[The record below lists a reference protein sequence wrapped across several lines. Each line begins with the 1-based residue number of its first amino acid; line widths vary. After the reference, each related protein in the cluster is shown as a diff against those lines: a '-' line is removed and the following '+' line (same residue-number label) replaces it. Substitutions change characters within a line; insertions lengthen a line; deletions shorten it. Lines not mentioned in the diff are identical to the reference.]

1 MSIYSLTIRAEI
13 ANFSTID
20 FQGVDNM
27 LQALEPATIAQDDSE
42 TLSENVFRRIQ
53 AAIVK
58 GEIAPGSKISE
69 PELART
75 YGISRGPLREAIH
88 RLEGQRL
95 LVRVP
100 HVGAR
105 VVSLS
110 HAELI
115 ELYEIRESLEGMAC
129 RLAAERMSD
138 EDIAELRQ
146 VLETHERDE
155 AFQAGVGY
163 YQQEG
168 DFDFH
173 YKIIQGSGNRTL
185 TQMLCGEL
193 YQLVR
198 MYRIQ
203 FSATPNRPHQAFAE
217 PHRILDAIADRDGEL
232 AELLM
237 RRHIGASKRNIPPH
251 YQDSAQQTA
260 TPRGESCAIRPVQ
273 ASVSEMQL
281 QANILCKGWVRST
294 PIMRCW
300 PSVRVSRPSIYRV
313 EASQPGRW
321 AYLIWVLRVWTMY

>member
-1 MSIYSLTIRAEI
+1 MRESSVFALTAE
-13 ANFSTID
+13 
-20 FQGVDNM
+20 
-27 LQALEPATIAQDDSE
+27 QDAETRSE
-42 TLSENVFRRIQ
+42 QVFRRIQ

-95 LVRVP
+95 LVRIP

-105 VVSLS
+105 VVSLDRD
-110 HAELI
+110 ELI

-129 RLAAERMSD
+129 RLAAERMS
-138 EDIAELRQ
+138 EAEIDDLRR
-146 VLETHERDE
+146 VLDTHERDE

-173 YKIIQGSGNRTL
+173 YRIIHGSGNRTL
-185 TQMLCGEL
+185 VKMLCGEL

-203 FSATPNRPHQAFAE
+203 FSATPNRPPQAFAE
-217 PHRILDAIADRDGEL
+217 HHRILDAIADRDGEL

-237 RRHIGASKRNIPPH
+237 RRHIGASRRNIERH
-251 YQDSAQQTA
+251 YQGAHPSTVKS
-260 TPRGESCAIRPVQ
+260 RGTS
-273 ASVSEMQL
+273 
-281 QANILCKGWVRST
+281 
-294 PIMRCW
+294 
-300 PSVRVSRPSIYRV
+300 
-313 EASQPGRW
+313 
-321 AYLIWVLRVWTMY
+321 

>member
-1 MSIYSLTIRAEI
+1 MAPALAGGYEPAGCFVMVQPVIRRLSTISIYPLTALPVFVSFCGIG
-13 ANFSTID
+13 S
-20 FQGVDNM
+20 QGVDNM
-27 LQALEPATIAQDDSE
+27 LDQLDPPVSTQDDTE

-105 VVSLS
+105 VVSLN
-110 HAELI
+110 HAELL

-129 RLAAERMSD
+129 RLAAERMSVEEID
-138 EDIAELRQ
+138 ELRR
-146 VLETHERDE
+146 VLETHERDA

-173 YKIIQGSGNRTL
+173 YRIIQGSGNRTL
-185 TQMLCGEL
+185 RSEEHTSEL
-193 YQLVR
+193 QSHVNLVCR
-198 MYRIQ
+198 
-203 FSATPNRPHQAFAE
+203 
-217 PHRILDAIADRDGEL
+217 
-232 AELLM
+232 LLLE
-237 RRHIGASKRNIPPH
+237 K
-251 YQDSAQQTA
+251 
-260 TPRGESCAIRPVQ
+260 
-273 ASVSEMQL
+273 
-281 QANILCKGWVRST
+281 KKK
-294 PIMRCW
+294 
-300 PSVRVSRPSIYRV
+300 
-313 EASQPGRW
+313 
-321 AYLIWVLRVWTMY
+321 

>member
-1 MSIYSLTIRAEI
+1 
-13 ANFSTID
+13 
-20 FQGVDNM
+20 M
-27 LQALEPATIAQDDSE
+27 LDALFNTPSAPPDTG
-42 TLSENVFRRIQ
+42 TLSEHVFRLIQ
-53 AAIVK
+53 AAIIK
-58 GEIAPGSKISE
+58 GDIAPGTKISE

-88 RLEGQRL
+88 RLEGQKL

-129 RLAAERMSD
+129 RLAAERMSKV
-138 EDIAELRQ
+138 EIGELRR
-146 VLETHERDE
+146 VLDTHERDE

-173 YKIIQGSGNRTL
+173 YRIIQGSGNRTL
-185 TQMLCGEL
+185 SQMLCGEL

-203 FSATPNRPHQAFAE
+203 FSATPNRPRQAFSE
-217 PHRILDAIADRDGEL
+217 HHRILDAIADRDGEL

-237 RRHIGASKRNIPPH
+237 RRHICASKRNIERH
-251 YQDSAQQTA
+251 YLAAQEQTPQ
-260 TPRGESCAIRPVQ
+260 TRGDA
-273 ASVSEMQL
+273 
-281 QANILCKGWVRST
+281 
-294 PIMRCW
+294 
-300 PSVRVSRPSIYRV
+300 
-313 EASQPGRW
+313 
-321 AYLIWVLRVWTMY
+321 

>member
-1 MSIYSLTIRAEI
+1 MLDISEPVVSFPEDSGTLAEH
-13 ANFSTID
+13 
-20 FQGVDNM
+20 
-27 LQALEPATIAQDDSE
+27 
-42 TLSENVFRRIQ
+42 VFRAIQ
-53 AAIVK
+53 SAIVK

-95 LVRVP
+95 LVRIP

-110 HAELI
+110 RAELI

-129 RLAAERMSD
+129 RLAAERMSETEID
-138 EDIAELRQ
+138 ELRRLLDLHQ
-146 VLETHERDE
+146 QDA
-155 AFQAGVGY
+155 AFKAGRGY

-173 YKIIQGSGNRTL
+173 YRIIKGSGNQTL

-198 MYRIQ
+198 MYRLQ
-203 FSATPNRPHQAFAE
+203 FSVVPSRPQQAFNE
-217 PHRILDAIADRDGEL
+217 HHRILDAIAERDGEL

-237 RRHIGASKRNIPPH
+237 RRHIGASKRNIERH
-251 YQDSAQQTA
+251 YQDATIPTA
-260 TPRGESCAIRPVQ
+260 NTRGES
-273 ASVSEMQL
+273 
-281 QANILCKGWVRST
+281 
-294 PIMRCW
+294 
-300 PSVRVSRPSIYRV
+300 
-313 EASQPGRW
+313 
-321 AYLIWVLRVWTMY
+321 

>member
-1 MSIYSLTIRAEI
+1 MASFGAMDSK
-13 ANFSTID
+13 
-20 FQGVDNM
+20 GVDTM
-27 LQALEPATIAQDDSE
+27 LDTVEIIAPAAEDSE

-129 RLAAERMSD
+129 RLAAERMTGEEID
-138 EDIAELRQ
+138 ELRR
-146 VLETHERDE
+146 VLDTHERDA

-173 YKIIQGSGNRTL
+173 YRIIQGSGNRTL
-185 TQMLCGEL
+185 TQMLCGDL

-203 FSATPNRPHQAFAE
+203 FSATPNRPRQAFAE
-217 PHRILDAIADRDGEL
+217 HHRILDAIAERDGEL

-237 RRHIGASKRNIPPH
+237 RRHIAASKRNIERH
-251 YQDSAQQTA
+251 MLEQGAQVPGAVQS
-260 TPRGESCAIRPVQ
+260 PIRGE
-273 ASVSEMQL
+273 
-281 QANILCKGWVRST
+281 K
-294 PIMRCW
+294 
-300 PSVRVSRPSIYRV
+300 
-313 EASQPGRW
+313 
-321 AYLIWVLRVWTMY
+321 

>member
-1 MSIYSLTIRAEI
+1 MGIGRSFPPS
-13 ANFSTID
+13 NC
-20 FQGVDNM
+20 QCVDNVM
-27 LQALEPATIAQDDSE
+27 EVLAETQVVGEESG
-42 TLSENVFRRIQ
+42 TLSEHVFRRIQ
-53 AAIVK
+53 SAIVR

-69 PELART
+69 PELARA

-95 LVRVP
+95 LVRIP

-129 RLAAERMSD
+129 RLAAERMTVEEID
-138 EDIAELRQ
+138 ELRR
-146 VLETHERDE
+146 VLDTHEQDA
-155 AFQAGVGY
+155 AFKAGVGY

-173 YKIIQGSGNRTL
+173 YRIIQGSGNRTL

-203 FSATPNRPHQAFAE
+203 FSATPNRPRQAFAE
-217 PHRILDAIADRDGEL
+217 HHRILDAIAERDGEL

-237 RRHIGASKRNIPPH
+237 RRHISASKRNIERH
-251 YQDSAQQTA
+251 YQAAPQPTA
-260 TPRGESCAIRPVQ
+260 RGE
-273 ASVSEMQL
+273 
-281 QANILCKGWVRST
+281 K
-294 PIMRCW
+294 
-300 PSVRVSRPSIYRV
+300 
-313 EASQPGRW
+313 
-321 AYLIWVLRVWTMY
+321 

>member
-1 MSIYSLTIRAEI
+1 MSE
-13 ANFSTID
+13 
-20 FQGVDNM
+20 
-27 LQALEPATIAQDDSE
+27 QALPILDDTE
-42 TLSENVFRRIQ
+42 TLSEQVFRTSQ

-58 GEIAPGSKISE
+58 GEIAPCSKISE

-88 RLEGQRL
+88 RLEGQKL

-129 RLAAERMSD
+129 RLAAERMTQ
-138 EDIAELRQ
+138 AEIDDLRR
-146 VLETHERDE
+146 VLDLHEQDA
-155 AFQAGVGY
+155 AFKAGVGY

-173 YKIIQGSGNRTL
+173 YRIIQGSGNQTL
-185 TQMLCGEL
+185 SRMLCGEL

-198 MYRIQ
+198 MYRLQ
-203 FSATPNRPHQAFAE
+203 FSATPNRPRQAFAE
-217 PHRILDAIADRDGEL
+217 HHRILDAIAERDGEL

-237 RRHIGASKRNIPPH
+237 RRHIAASKRNIERH
-251 YQDSAQQTA
+251 YQASQARGT
-260 TPRGESCAIRPVQ
+260 TVKPSKSRGES
-273 ASVSEMQL
+273 
-281 QANILCKGWVRST
+281 
-294 PIMRCW
+294 
-300 PSVRVSRPSIYRV
+300 
-313 EASQPGRW
+313 
-321 AYLIWVLRVWTMY
+321 

>member
-1 MSIYSLTIRAEI
+1 MFESPG
-13 ANFSTID
+13 F
-20 FQGVDNM
+20 V
-27 LQALEPATIAQDDSE
+27 QADSE

-53 AAIVK
+53 AAIVQ

-95 LVRVP
+95 LVRIP

-110 HAELI
+110 HTELI

-129 RLAAERMSD
+129 RLAAERMTQGEID
-138 EDIAELRQ
+138 ELRR
-146 VLETHERDE
+146 VLDLHERDA

-173 YKIIQGSGNRTL
+173 YRIIQGSGNQTL
-185 TQMLCGEL
+185 SKMLCGEL

-198 MYRIQ
+198 MYRLQ
-203 FSATPNRPHQAFAE
+203 FSATPNRPRQAFTE
-217 PHRILDAIADRDGEL
+217 HHRILDAIAERDGEM

-237 RRHIGASKRNIPPH
+237 RRHIAASKRNIERH
-251 YQDSAQQTA
+251 FSASSGQGVQAKTA
-260 TPRGESCAIRPVQ
+260 KPRGES
-273 ASVSEMQL
+273 
-281 QANILCKGWVRST
+281 
-294 PIMRCW
+294 
-300 PSVRVSRPSIYRV
+300 
-313 EASQPGRW
+313 
-321 AYLIWVLRVWTMY
+321 

>member
-1 MSIYSLTIRAEI
+1 MADVSGVTSL
-13 ANFSTID
+13 
-20 FQGVDNM
+20 Q
-27 LQALEPATIAQDDSE
+27 QDDTE
-42 TLSENVFRRIQ
+42 TLSEHVFRRIQ

-69 PELART
+69 PELARV

-88 RLEGQRL
+88 RLEGQKL
-95 LVRVP
+95 LVRIP

-129 RLAAERMSD
+129 RLAAERMSQAEID
-138 EDIAELRQ
+138 ELRR
-146 VLETHERDE
+146 VLELHEQDA
-155 AFQAGVGY
+155 AFKAGVGY

-173 YKIIQGSGNRTL
+173 YRIIQGSGNKTL

-198 MYRIQ
+198 MYRLQ
-203 FSATPNRPHQAFAE
+203 FSATPNRPRQAFAE
-217 PHRILDAIADRDGEL
+217 HHRILDAIADRDGEL

-237 RRHIGASKRNIPPH
+237 RRHIGASKRNIERH
-251 YQDSAQQTA
+251 FSSSTGAHTKTA
-260 TPRGESCAIRPVQ
+260 KPRGES
-273 ASVSEMQL
+273 
-281 QANILCKGWVRST
+281 
-294 PIMRCW
+294 
-300 PSVRVSRPSIYRV
+300 
-313 EASQPGRW
+313 
-321 AYLIWVLRVWTMY
+321 

>member
-1 MSIYSLTIRAEI
+1 
-13 ANFSTID
+13 
-20 FQGVDNM
+20 M
-27 LQALEPATIAQDDSE
+27 LGALEEVTVLADDSE

-95 LVRVP
+95 VVRVP

-110 HAELI
+110 HAEMI

-129 RLAAERMSD
+129 RLAAERMTSEEID
-138 EDIAELRQ
+138 ELRR
-146 VLETHERDE
+146 VLDTHERD
-155 AFQAGVGY
+155 AAYQAGVGY

-173 YKIIQGSGNRTL
+173 YRIIQGSGNRTL
-185 TQMLCGEL
+185 SQMLCGEL

-203 FSATPNRPHQAFAE
+203 FSTTPNRPRQAFAE
-217 PHRILDAIADRDGEL
+217 HHRILDAIAERDGEL

-237 RRHIGASKRNIPPH
+237 RRHIGASRRNIERH
-251 YQDSAQQTA
+251 YQAA
-260 TPRGESCAIRPVQ
+260 TDRGES
-273 ASVSEMQL
+273 
-281 QANILCKGWVRST
+281 
-294 PIMRCW
+294 
-300 PSVRVSRPSIYRV
+300 
-313 EASQPGRW
+313 
-321 AYLIWVLRVWTMY
+321 

>member
-1 MSIYSLTIRAEI
+1 MSGSIGAIASPPEESGTI
-13 ANFSTID
+13 
-20 FQGVDNM
+20 
-27 LQALEPATIAQDDSE
+27 SE
-42 TLSENVFRRIQ
+42 SVFRAIQ
-53 AAIVK
+53 SAIVK

-69 PELART
+69 PELARI

-95 LVRVP
+95 LVRIP

-110 HAELI
+110 HEELI

-129 RLAAERMSD
+129 RLAAERMQQ
-138 EDIAELRQ
+138 AEIDDLRR
-146 VLETHERDE
+146 VLDTHERD
-155 AFQAGVGY
+155 ATFQAGLGY

-173 YKIIQGSGNRTL
+173 YKIIQGSGNGTL

-203 FSATPNRPHQAFAE
+203 FSAIPNRPRQAFNE
-217 PHRILDAIADRDGEL
+217 HHRILDAIADRDGEL

-237 RRHIGASKRNIPPH
+237 RRHIGASRRNIERH
-251 YQDSAQQTA
+251 FTESAQQPPQSTRA
-260 TPRGESCAIRPVQ
+260 YKARGES
-273 ASVSEMQL
+273 
-281 QANILCKGWVRST
+281 
-294 PIMRCW
+294 
-300 PSVRVSRPSIYRV
+300 
-313 EASQPGRW
+313 
-321 AYLIWVLRVWTMY
+321 

>member
-138 EDIAELRQ
+138 EDIAELRR

-217 PHRILDAIADRDGEL
+217 HHRILDAIADRDGEL

-237 RRHIGASKRNIPPH
+237 RRHIGASKRNIARH
-251 YQDSAQQTA
+251 YQDGAQQTA
-260 TPRGESCAIRPVQ
+260 TPRGES
-273 ASVSEMQL
+273 
-281 QANILCKGWVRST
+281 
-294 PIMRCW
+294 
-300 PSVRVSRPSIYRV
+300 
-313 EASQPGRW
+313 
-321 AYLIWVLRVWTMY
+321 